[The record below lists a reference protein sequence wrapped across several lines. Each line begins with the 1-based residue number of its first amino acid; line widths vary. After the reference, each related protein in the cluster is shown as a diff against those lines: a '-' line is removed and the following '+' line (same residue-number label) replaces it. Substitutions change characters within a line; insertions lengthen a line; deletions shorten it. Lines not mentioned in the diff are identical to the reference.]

1 MVTYEITRSSLTKK
15 KYNNYKIKSASQEA
29 DQEKDT
35 EAIAKILAQMIID
48 KQKKLS
54 KEKMSGSNCPNE

>member
-1 MVTYEITRSSLTKK
+1 MIVYEITRSSLTKK
-15 KYNNYKIKSASQEA
+15 KYNNYKIKSISQEA

-54 KEKMSGSNCPNE
+54 KEKMSGSNCPKE

>member
-1 MVTYEITRSSLTKK
+1 MVKYELSRTNLTKK

-48 KQKKLS
+48 EQKKLS
-54 KEKMSGSNCPNE
+54 KEKMSGSNCPKE

>member
-1 MVTYEITRSSLTKK
+1 MVKYELSRTNLTKK
-15 KYNNYKIKSASQEA
+15 KYNNYKIKSDSQEA

-54 KEKMSGSNCPNE
+54 KEKMSGSNCPKE

>member
-1 MVTYEITRSSLTKK
+1 MVKYELSRTNLTKK

-54 KEKMSGSNCPNE
+54 KEKMNGSNCPKE

>member
-1 MVTYEITRSSLTKK
+1 MVTYEITRSTLTKK

-29 DQEKDT
+29 DEEKDT

-48 KQKKLS
+48 KQKKLN
-54 KEKMSGSNCPNE
+54 KEN

>member
-1 MVTYEITRSSLTKK
+1 MVKYELSRNNLTKK
-15 KYNNYKIKSASQEA
+15 NYNNYKIKSASQEA

-54 KEKMSGSNCPNE
+54 KEKMSGSNCPKE